1 MCFYSTALNIFE
13 YNIQLLIR
21 LEMHMRQ
28 TLCLISMK
36 LRKIATNKV
45 VQSAKVLI
53 NIYFT
58 VLQSLVF
65 G

>member
-28 TLCLISMK
+28 TLCLISME